1 MIEVS
6 FLMMVIINSL
16 GTKLFIKNVRAK
28 RNSIDA
34 QKVKLKTQLSLFM
47 FITTK
52 SIQSLIF

>member
-34 QKVKLKTQLSLFM
+34 QRVKLKTQLSLFM

>member
-16 GTKLFIKNVRAK
+16 GTKLFIKNVRAI